1 MEARIIEEMEP
12 VTIHV
17 GAARNGRPGDL
28 TIEGETFEYQGI
40 SPEGEF
46 VWWTASGR
54 PLTLNPHEE
63 FVSDVYLN

>member
-1 MEARIIEEMEP
+1 MVGDVHEAEP

-17 GAARNGRPGDL
+17 GATRNGEPGPV

-54 PLTLNPHEE
+54 PLTLDPREE
-63 FVSDVYLN
+63 FPIDGHLN

>member
-1 MEARIIEEMEP
+1 MVGDVYELEP

-17 GAARNGRPGDL
+17 GATRNGELGPV

-63 FVSDVYLN
+63 FINEFYLN